1 LTEVAKAETEVS
13 LQELMELMPYGQN
26 FLFVD
31 EFLEADSSHIVTRYC
46 FRKDHAFFADHF
58 PGRAVTPG
66 VIQLEAMCQCGM
78 VAQGLYLLAVE
89 TGLENARRYRFLF
102 TNSEVEWLQPVYP
115 GDTVVIRSE
124 LLAWR
129 LRRVRASVQMF
140 SEAGILLS
148 KSVVCGTGVLW
159 NSGTKSPGSTVNG
172 TERSLS
178 KTKQGAC
185 NES

>member
-1 LTEVAKAETEVS
+1 LSGVAKTETGVS
-13 LQELMELMPYGQN
+13 LQELMELMPYGRD
-26 FLFVD
+26 FRFVD
-31 EFLEADSSHIVTRYC
+31 EFLEADSSHIVTRYR
-46 FRKDHAFFADHF
+46 FRKDHAFFANHF
-58 PGRAVTPG
+58 PDRGVTPG
-66 VIQLEAMCQCGM
+66 VILLEAMCQCGM
-78 VAQGLYLLAVE
+78 VAQGLYLLAAE
-89 TGLENARRYRFLF
+89 TGLENARQYRFLF

-140 SEAGILLS
+140 SEAGILLC

-159 NSGTKSPGSTVNG
+159 NSGAMSAGSAVNG
-172 TERSLS
+172 TKQTLS
-178 KTKQGAC
+178 KTNQGAG